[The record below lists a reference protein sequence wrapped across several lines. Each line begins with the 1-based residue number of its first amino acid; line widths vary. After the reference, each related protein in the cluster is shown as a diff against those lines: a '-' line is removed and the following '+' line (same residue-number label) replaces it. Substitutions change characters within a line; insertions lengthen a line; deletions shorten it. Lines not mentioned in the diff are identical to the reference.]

1 VVHLFCELFTRTT
14 NGVHFEIWSIG
25 NDVGGATVER
35 DLAGGGSLIKSG
47 LRRREKWR
55 RTCYRNGTARAGN
68 VGVITVAA
76 ICRTCRHPCIM
87 ATWKRRV
94 IRINAMRAVCL
105 RS

>member
-55 RTCYRNGTARAGN
+55 PTCYRNGTARAGN